1 MIVDKKIEKLRSIL
15 KSIDSALVAFSGGVD
30 STFLLAVAADTLG
43 DKLLAV
49 TGVSLSTP
57 KSEIAQAV
65 SLAKRLKVRHKL
77 VVDTPPQKF
86 WENSAQRC
94 YYCKRQLFRQLK
106 GLAAKNGLQCVI
118 DATNADDKGDYR
130 PGTRA
135 LQELGVR
142 SPLKEAG
149 LTKPE
154 IRALSRAMGLSTW
167 KKPAMA
173 CLASRIP
180 YGERITPKKLLMV
193 GRAEEFIRKLGFQQV
208 RVRLHGQVARIEV
221 APEKIPSAVKAGRE
235 ISAKLKSMGFAYV
248 SIDLDGYCPGSL
260 NRTLRWKRKR

>member
-1 MIVDKKIEKLRSIL
+1 MIVDKKIKKLYSIL

-30 STFLLAVAADTLG
+30 STFLLAVCADTFK

-49 TGVSLSTP
+49 TGISSSFP

-77 VVDTPPQKF
+77 VIETPPQKF
-86 WENSAQRC
+86 WENSARRC
-94 YYCKRQLFRQLK
+94 YYCKKQLFVQLK
-106 GLAAKNGLQCVI
+106 RLAAKNGLQCVI

-180 YGERITPKKLLMV
+180 YGERITPEKLLMV

-221 APEKIPSAVKAGRE
+221 ASEKIPSAVKVGKE
-235 ISAKLKSMGFAYV
+235 ISAKLKSLGFAYV
-248 SIDLDGYCPGSL
+248 SIDLDGYCSGSL
-260 NRTLRWKRKR
+260 NRTLKWKRKR